1 MKLLLLA
8 YNQYCEIAFGIEL
21 LSTQQNHKSL
31 VFIFLHSQWWKVS
44 DSVVSTWNQ
53 YKPSADTAEQEPDK
67 DWLFCNRISS
77 SFATESSRL
86 QLSPK
91 GVIWPNQQVFE
102 IRYYVITSI

>member
-1 MKLLLLA
+1 MTVFQKF
-8 YNQYCEIAFGIEL
+8 NEIITEIAFGIEL

-53 YKPSADTAEQEPDK
+53 YKPSADAAEQEPDK